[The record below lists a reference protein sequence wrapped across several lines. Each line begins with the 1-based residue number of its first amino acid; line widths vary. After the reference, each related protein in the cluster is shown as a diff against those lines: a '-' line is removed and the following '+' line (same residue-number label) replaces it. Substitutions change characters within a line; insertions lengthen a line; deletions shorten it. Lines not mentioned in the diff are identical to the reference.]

1 MQSEEMRRQV
11 FLKNREKMKE
21 RRKSIE
27 NSELDYEQLGVDPLT
42 STISLESLQEQLQ
55 TLKHEINIE
64 TIQEKLRI
72 HEVFFKEL
80 GDDKE
85 LLFDIIRLYRQ
96 KRELKQKT
104 KS

>member
-21 RRKSIE
+21 RRKSVE
-27 NSELDYEQLGVDPLT
+27 NSELDYEQTADPLT

-64 TIQEKLRI
+64 TIQEKLRV

-85 LLFDIIRLYRQ
+85 LLFDIIRLYKQ
-96 KRELKQKT
+96 KRELKQNRKP
-104 KS
+104 

>member
-27 NSELDYEQLGVDPLT
+27 NSDLDYEQMTTDQMT

-85 LLFDIIRLYRQ
+85 LLFDIIRLYKQ
-96 KRELKQKT
+96 KRELKNKV
-104 KS
+104 KL